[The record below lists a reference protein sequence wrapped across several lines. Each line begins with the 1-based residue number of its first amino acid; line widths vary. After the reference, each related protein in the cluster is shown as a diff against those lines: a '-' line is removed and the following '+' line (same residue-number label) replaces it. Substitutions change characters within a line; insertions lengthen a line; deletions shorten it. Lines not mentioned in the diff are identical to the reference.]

1 MKEILRLLGVPE
13 GKADDKIISLISAVT
28 DELRNKSTP
37 MSIIKEI
44 PGIDSFDS
52 KKLNAHLK
60 GCKRFFLMAATL
72 GAPADAVI
80 RKYSKTDVARG
91 AVAQAAGS
99 YLIEEYCDKI
109 MNETDT
115 DGLFFKPRFS
125 PGYGDFDLSYQKII
139 LDTLDAGKRIGIT
152 LTESYMMIPTKSVTA
167 VLGLTDEPSCNI
179 GKCMLCQKKDCEF
192 RKES

>member
-1 MKEILRLLGVPE
+1 
-13 GKADDKIISLISAVT
+13 
-28 DELRNKSTP
+28 

-44 PGIDSFDS
+44 PGIDSFGS
-52 KKLNAHLK
+52 EKLRAHLK
-60 GCKRFFLMAATL
+60 GCKRFFLMAATF
-72 GAPADAVI
+72 GASADAVI

-109 MNETDT
+109 MDETDT
-115 DGLFFKPRFS
+115 GGLFFKPRFS
-125 PGYGDFDLSYQKII
+125 PGYGDFDLSFQKII